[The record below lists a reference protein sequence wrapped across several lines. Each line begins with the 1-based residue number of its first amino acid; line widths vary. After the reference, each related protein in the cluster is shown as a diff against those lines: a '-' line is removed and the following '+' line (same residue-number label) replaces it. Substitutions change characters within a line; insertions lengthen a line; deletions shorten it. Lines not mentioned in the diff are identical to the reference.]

1 MDEDCVFHFRLGK
14 QRAFEGVLEL
24 AVSKD
29 VVDCAL
35 KVAAYP
41 ARRETAISSLN
52 ETFRD
57 LMNR

>member
-1 MDEDCVFHFRLGK
+1 MDDDCVFHFRLGK
-14 QRAFEGVLEL
+14 QRAYEGVMEL

-41 ARRETAISSLN
+41 ARRENAISSLN
-52 ETFRD
+52 ETFQG
-57 LMNR
+57 L